1 MTAIVT
7 RPIASSAS
15 FGSNQI
21 NEDFSAPRT
30 QGEQIKGAGY
40 RTLAGNLKQF
50 ADLSC
55 MPKERS
61 LSRLDEGDGIAAAFF
76 KHRAHYEK
84 SCYAL
89 FTSTKLKRAQK
100 RKSEAHNEPLA
111 GGKFTRSNTP
121 AYTKDTSPSCLLC
134 ESDEQP
140 LHWIWTFS
148 LNARVRERANVL
160 DVEMLL
166 PKLGG
171 EDLIALEAS
180 YYGSCLSVQGCSMQ
194 KEKPFLKMKSHTV

>member
-7 RPIASSAS
+7 RPIGSSAS
-15 FGSNQI
+15 FGNNQT
-21 NEDFSAPRT
+21 NVDFSAPRT

-55 MPKERS
+55 MPKGRS

-76 KHRAHYEK
+76 KHRARYEK

-111 GGKFTRSNTP
+111 
-121 AYTKDTSPSCLLC
+121 
-134 ESDEQP
+134 
-140 LHWIWTFS
+140 
-148 LNARVRERANVL
+148 
-160 DVEMLL
+160 EMLL

-194 KEKPFLKMKSHTV
+194 KEKLFLKMKSHIV